1 MKRGLFLLLIIAV
14 GFGCSKKSSP
24 EKHQNARNNKADVH
38 ISVKEICTNDIL
50 IGNIARLYTIDN
62 YLLILDADSKKN
74 LLHVFDIHNFKY
86 ITSGIRKG
94 RGPGEITNAGSLV
107 CDELHRKFLL
117 PDYGKNAIFEY
128 DLDKFLANPD
138 DYTPTERGNLS
149 KKQFP
154 SRLQYLNDSIYIGAV
169 IAPTGNSGFNQ
180 SLAKWNINTGE
191 CIPLPYEHPKIQQKR
206 TLFALSV
213 EHGVYVETYQRHDLL
228 TICDLDGNLKWNI
241 YGPKWNESID
251 AKTPHFFDKPCFC
264 NGKIIVAYSGG
275 DYQNNYYPTMFHVF
289 DLQGDY
295 LKTLDVG
302 YKISD
307 YCYDE
312 QNNRLIMALNDVI
325 QFAYLDL
332 DGII

>member
-1 MKRGLFLLLIIAV
+1 MKKAVLFLLTLAIAISCA
-14 GFGCSKKSSP
+14 GNHSTGKRQSR
-24 EKHQNARNNKADVH
+24 RNEISDVH
-38 ISVKEICTNDIL
+38 DFVHEIDTKDVL
-50 IGNIARLYTIDN
+50 IGRIARTHIIDN
-62 YLLILDADSKKN
+62 YLLITDFEAPLHM
-74 LLHVFDIHNFKY
+74 LHVFDKRNFEH
-86 ITSGIRKG
+86 IVSCIRRG
-94 RGPGEITNAGSLV
+94 RGPGEIAGMGIPAI
-107 CDELHRKFLL
+107 DAAQRKFLL
-117 PDYGKNAIFEY
+117 PDYGKYLLLEY
-128 DLDKFLANPD
+128 DIDELLADPD
-138 DYTPTERGNLS
+138 GYMPNTKLNLA
-149 KKQFP
+149 KKRFP
-154 SRLQYLNDSIYIGAV
+154 SRLKYLNDSIYIGEV

-213 EHGVYVETYQRHDLL
+213 EHGVYVETYQRYDLL

-241 YGPKWNESID
+241 YGPEWNESID
-251 AKTPHFFDKPCFC
+251 AKTPHSFNKPCFC
-264 NGKIIVAYSGG
+264 NGKIIAAYSGG
-275 DYQNNYYPTMFHVF
+275 DRQKTILHVF

-307 YCYDE
+307 YCYDK